1 MQRAEAGRRSPF
13 FDTRRM
19 KQEQRGAFSSHFGTM
34 MAIVGS
40 AVGLGN
46 IWRFPYLAGM
56 NGGAAFLL
64 LYLGLILLVG
74 LPMILSEFILGRA
87 THRGAVGSFKQLAPR
102 SRWYLVGYMG
112 VAAGFCIL
120 GFYSVIAGWSVRF
133 LYDAVVN
140 AHAGLSQEEIT
151 AGFNAFKNSGWQPI
165 LLSTGFLGLTA
176 LVVFKGVEKGVE
188 RWNKILMPLLIGILL
203 VLCVNSLTLEGFREG
218 MTFLFRPDFSK
229 ITANTVLD
237 ALGQVF
243 FTLSLGMGVMIT
255 YSSYVVKSENML
267 RSKGI
272 VVLIDTSIAIIAGIA
287 IFPAVFT
294 FQINPTEGPDLI
306 FLTLPNIFA
315 RMAGGQYVGILF
327 FLLITIA
334 ALTSI
339 VSIFEMM
346 TNYLMEE
353 LKMTRR
359 RAVWWLFGTLS
370 VLSALCAQSQVEGS
384 GLRIGNLNVFDLL
397 DLLSANYLMTVGGL
411 LIVLFVG
418 WHISEKRLR
427 RVFTSNGRYNNRLF
441 PVFRFVVRYLSPVAV
456 AVIFLSKIG
465 LIRG

>member
-1 MQRAEAGRRSPF
+1 
-13 FDTRRM
+13 M
-19 KQEQRGAFSSHFGTM
+19 KEQRGAFTSSFGTM
-34 MAIVGS
+34 MAVVGS

-46 IWRFPYLAGM
+46 IWRFPYLAGV

-64 LYLGLILLVG
+64 LYLFLILLVG
-74 LPMILSEFILGRA
+74 LPLILSEFVIGRA

-112 VAAGFCIL
+112 VVAGFCIL

-133 LYDAVVN
+133 LYDSVINANAGQSYDEIAV
-140 AHAGLSQEEIT
+140 S
-151 AGFNAFKNSGWQPI
+151 FNAFKNTGWQPI
-165 LLSTGFLGLTA
+165 LLSAGFLGLTA
-176 LVVFKGVEKGVE
+176 FVVFKGVEKGVE
-188 RWNKILMPLLIGILL
+188 RWNKILMPLLIGILV
-203 VLCVNSLTLEGFREG
+203 VLCVNSFTLDGFGAG
-218 MTFLFRPDFSK
+218 MSFLFSPDFSK

-255 YSSYVVKSENML
+255 YSSYVVKPENML

-272 VVLIDTSIAIIAGIA
+272 VTLIDTSIAIISGIA

-294 FQINPTEGPDLI
+294 FGISPTQGPDLI
-306 FLTLPNIFA
+306 FLTLPNVFGQ
-315 RMAGGQYVGILF
+315 MAGGQYVGILF

-334 ALTSI
+334 ALTSM

-346 TNYLMEE
+346 TNYMMEE

-359 RAVWWLFGTLS
+359 RAVLWLLGTLCL
-370 VLSALCAQSQVEGS
+370 VAALCAQSQVEGS
-384 GLRIGNLNVFDLL
+384 RLMIGRYNIFDFL
-397 DLLSANYLMTVGGL
+397 DMLSSNYLMTIGGL
-411 LIVLFVG
+411 LIVVFAG
-418 WHISEKRLR
+418 WHISEKRMR
-427 RVFTSNGRYNNRLF
+427 KVFTTNGDYNNRIL
-441 PVFRFVVRYLSPVAV
+441 PVFRFVIRYVSPVAV
-456 AVIFLSKIG
+456 AIIFLSKIG

>member
-1 MQRAEAGRRSPF
+1 
-13 FDTRRM
+13 M
-19 KQEQRGAFSSHFGTM
+19 KEQRGAFTSSFGTM
-34 MAIVGS
+34 MAVVGS

-46 IWRFPYLAGM
+46 IWRFPYLAGV

-64 LYLGLILLVG
+64 LYLFLILLVG
-74 LPMILSEFILGRA
+74 LPLILSEFIIGRA

-102 SRWYLVGYMG
+102 SKWYLVGYMG

-133 LYDAVVN
+133 LYDSVIN
-140 AHAGLSQEEIT
+140 ANAGQSYDEI
-151 AGFNAFKNSGWQPI
+151 AASFNAFKNTGWQPI
-165 LLSTGFLGLTA
+165 LISAGFLGLTA
-176 LVVFKGVEKGVE
+176 FVVFKGVEKGVE

-203 VLCVNSLTLEGFREG
+203 ILCLNSFTLGGFREG
-218 MTFLFRPDFSK
+218 ISFLFSPDFSK

-255 YSSYVVKSENML
+255 YSSYVVKPENML

-272 VVLIDTSIAIIAGIA
+272 VTLIDTSIAIISGIA

-294 FQINPTEGPDLI
+294 FGISPTQGPDLI
-306 FLTLPNIFA
+306 FLTLPNVFGQ
-315 RMAGGQYVGILF
+315 MTGGQYVGILF
-327 FLLITIA
+327 FSLITIA
-334 ALTSI
+334 ALTSM

-353 LKMTRR
+353 LRMKRK
-359 RAVWWLFGTLS
+359 RAVLWLLGTL
-370 VLSALCAQSQVEGS
+370 VLVSALCAQSQVEGS
-384 GLRIGNLNVFDLL
+384 RLMIGKYNVFDFL
-397 DLLSANYLMTVGGL
+397 DMLSSNYLMTVGGL
-411 LIVLFVG
+411 FIVIFTG

-427 RVFTSNGRYNNRLF
+427 KVFTTNGTYNNRIF
-441 PVFRFVVRYLSPVAV
+441 PVFRFVVKYVSPVAV
-456 AVIFLSKIG
+456 AIIFLSKIG

>member
-1 MQRAEAGRRSPF
+1 MQ
-13 FDTRRM
+13 
-19 KQEQRGAFSSHFGTM
+19 QEQRGAFSSHFGTM
-34 MAIVGS
+34 MAVVGS

-46 IWRFPYLAGM
+46 IWRFPYLAGV

-64 LYLGLILLVG
+64 LYLVLILLVG
-74 LPMILSEFILGRA
+74 LPLILSEFILGRA
-87 THRGAVGSFKQLAPR
+87 THRGAVGAFKQLAPR
-102 SRWYLVGYMG
+102 SKWYLVGYMG
-112 VAAGFCIL
+112 VVAGFCIL

-140 AHAGLSQEEIT
+140 ANVGQSYEEIE
-151 AGFNAFKNSGWQPI
+151 AGFNAFKNTGWQPI
-165 LLSTGFLGLTA
+165 LLSMGFLGFTA

-203 VLCVNSLTLEGFREG
+203 VLCINSFTLSGFSEG
-218 MTFLFRPDFSK
+218 MGFLFRPDFSK

-255 YSSYVVKSENML
+255 YSSYVVKPENML

-294 FQINPTEGPDLI
+294 FQISPTQGPDLI

-315 RMAGGQYVGILF
+315 RMSGGHYVGILF
-327 FLLITIA
+327 FTLITIA
-334 ALTSI
+334 AMTSM
-339 VSIFEMM
+339 VSIFEML

-353 LKMTRR
+353 LRMTRR
-359 RAVWWLFGTLS
+359 RAVLWLFGTLS
-370 VLSALCAQSQVEGS
+370 LVSALCAQSQVEGS
-384 GLRIGNLNVFDLL
+384 RLMIGGYNVFDFL
-397 DLLSANYLMTVGGL
+397 DMLSANYLMTIGGL
-411 LIVLFVG
+411 LIVVFTG
-418 WHISEKRLR
+418 WRLSEKRLR
-427 RVFTSNGRYNNRLF
+427 RAFTTNGTYNNRIYPL
-441 PVFRFVVRYLSPVAV
+441 FRFVVRYLSPVAV
-456 AVIFLSKIG
+456 SIIFLSKIG

>member
-1 MQRAEAGRRSPF
+1 
-13 FDTRRM
+13 M
-19 KQEQRGAFSSHFGTM
+19 KEQRGAFSSNFGTM
-34 MAIVGS
+34 MAVVGS

-46 IWRFPYLAGM
+46 IWRFPYLAGV

-64 LYLGLILLVG
+64 LYLFLILLVG
-74 LPMILSEFILGRA
+74 LPLILSEFVIGRA

-102 SRWYLVGYMG
+102 SKWYLVGYMG
-112 VAAGFCIL
+112 VVAGFCIL

-133 LYDAVVN
+133 LYDSIIN
-140 AHAGLSQEEIT
+140 ANVGLSHDEI
-151 AGFNAFKNSGWQPI
+151 AASFNAFKNTGWQPI
-165 LLSTGFLGLTA
+165 LLSAGFLALTA
-176 LVVFKGVEKGVE
+176 FVVLKGVEKGVE
-188 RWNKILMPLLIGILL
+188 RWNKILMPLLIFILL
-203 VLCVNSLTLEGFREG
+203 LLCINSFTLDGFGAG
-218 MTFLFRPDFSK
+218 MSFLFKPDFSK

-255 YSSYVVKSENML
+255 YSSYVVKPENML

-272 VVLIDTSIAIIAGIA
+272 VTMIDTSIAIISGIA

-294 FQINPTEGPDLI
+294 FGISPTQGPDLI
-306 FLTLPNIFA
+306 FLTLPNVFGQ
-315 RMAGGQYVGILF
+315 MAGGQYVGILF

-334 ALTSI
+334 ALTSM

-346 TNYLMEE
+346 TNYMMEE

-359 RAVWWLFGTLS
+359 RAVLWLLITLCL
-370 VLSALCAQSQVEGS
+370 VAALCAQSQVEGS
-384 GLRIGNLNVFDLL
+384 RLMIGDYNVFDFL
-397 DLLSANYLMTVGGL
+397 DMLSSNYLMTIGGL
-411 LIVLFVG
+411 LIVIFAG

-427 RVFTSNGRYNNRLF
+427 KVFTTNGMYNNRIF
-441 PVFRFVVRYLSPVAV
+441 PVFRFVIRYVSPIAV
-456 AVIFLSKIG
+456 AIIFLSKIG

>member
-1 MQRAEAGRRSPF
+1 
-13 FDTRRM
+13 M
-19 KQEQRGAFSSHFGTM
+19 KEQRGAFTSSFGTM
-34 MAIVGS
+34 MAVVGS

-46 IWRFPYLAGM
+46 IWRFPYLAGV

-64 LYLGLILLVG
+64 LYLFLILVVG
-74 LPMILSEFILGRA
+74 LPLILSEFIIGRA

-102 SRWYLVGYMG
+102 KKWYLVGYMG
-112 VAAGFCIL
+112 VVAGFCIL
-120 GFYSVIAGWSVRF
+120 GFYSVIAGWSIRF
-133 LYDAVVN
+133 LYDSVIN
-140 AHAGLSQEEIT
+140 ANAGQSYDEIA
-151 AGFNAFKNSGWQPI
+151 AGFNAFKNTGWQPV
-165 LLSTGFLGLTA
+165 LLSAGFLGLTA
-176 LVVFKGVEKGVE
+176 FVVFKGVEKGVE
-188 RWNKILMPLLIGILL
+188 RWNKILMPLLIGILV
-203 VLCVNSLTLEGFREG
+203 VLCLNSFTLDGFRDG
-218 MTFLFRPDFSK
+218 MSFLFKPDFSK

-255 YSSYVVKSENML
+255 YSSYVVKPENML

-272 VVLIDTSIAIIAGIA
+272 VTLIDTSIAIISGIA

-294 FQINPTEGPDLI
+294 FGISPTQGPDLI
-306 FLTLPNIFA
+306 FLTLPNVFGQ
-315 RMAGGQYVGILF
+315 MAGGQYVGILF

-334 ALTSI
+334 ALTSM

-346 TNYLMEE
+346 TNYMMEE

-359 RAVWWLFGTLS
+359 RAVLWLFGTL
-370 VLSALCAQSQVEGS
+370 VLVAALCAQSQVEGS
-384 GLRIGNLNVFDLL
+384 RLMIGKYNVFDFL
-397 DLLSANYLMTVGGL
+397 DMLSSNYLMTIGGL
-411 LIVLFVG
+411 LIVIFAG

-427 RVFTSNGRYNNRLF
+427 KVFTTNGEYNNRIF
-441 PVFRFVVRYLSPVAV
+441 PVFRFVVRYVSPVAM

>member
-1 MQRAEAGRRSPF
+1 
-13 FDTRRM
+13 M
-19 KQEQRGAFSSHFGTM
+19 KEQRGAFSSNFGSM
-34 MAIVGS
+34 MAVVGS

-46 IWRFPYLAGM
+46 IWRFPYLAGA

-64 LYLGLILLVG
+64 LYLFLILLVG
-74 LPMILSEFILGRA
+74 LPLILSEFVIGRA

-102 SRWYLVGYMG
+102 SKWYLVGYMG
-112 VAAGFCIL
+112 VVAGFCIL

-133 LYDAVVN
+133 LYDSIIN
-140 AHAGLSQEEIT
+140 ANVGLSHDEI
-151 AGFNAFKNSGWQPI
+151 AASFNAFKNTGWQPI
-165 LLSTGFLGLTA
+165 LLSAGFLALTA
-176 LVVFKGVEKGVE
+176 FVVLKGVEKGVE
-188 RWNKILMPLLIGILL
+188 RWNKILMPLLIFILL
-203 VLCVNSLTLEGFREG
+203 LLCINSFTLDGFGAG
-218 MTFLFRPDFSK
+218 MSFLFKPDFSK

-255 YSSYVVKSENML
+255 YSSYVVKPENML

-272 VVLIDTSIAIIAGIA
+272 VTMIDTSIAIISGIA

-294 FQINPTEGPDLI
+294 FGISPTQGPDLI
-306 FLTLPNIFA
+306 FLTLPNVFGQ
-315 RMAGGQYVGILF
+315 MAGGQYVGILF

-334 ALTSI
+334 ALTSM

-346 TNYLMEE
+346 TNYMMEE

-359 RAVWWLFGTLS
+359 RAVLWLLITLCL
-370 VLSALCAQSQVEGS
+370 VAALCAQSQVEGS
-384 GLRIGNLNVFDLL
+384 RLMIGDYNVFDFL
-397 DLLSANYLMTVGGL
+397 DMLSSNYLMTIGGL
-411 LIVLFVG
+411 LIVIFAG

-427 RVFTSNGRYNNRLF
+427 KVFTTNGMYNNRIF
-441 PVFRFVVRYLSPVAV
+441 PVFRFVIRYVSPVAV
-456 AVIFLSKIG
+456 AIIFLSKIG